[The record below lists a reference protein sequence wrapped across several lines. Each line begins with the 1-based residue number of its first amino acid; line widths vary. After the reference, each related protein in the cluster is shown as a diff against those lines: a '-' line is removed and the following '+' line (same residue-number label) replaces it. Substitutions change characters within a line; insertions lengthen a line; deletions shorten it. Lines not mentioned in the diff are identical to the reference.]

1 MESESLSISTR
12 IREISNLQNACAVVL
27 ISAMGNWPN
36 NQVEK
41 NNFLKYFLGSGG
53 GSLWVSVK
61 EEDKH
66 YSWSGSKVLGL
77 LYLYLIV
84 RCFTVKSSQVRWNI
98 C

>member
-53 GSLWVSVK
+53 GSL
-61 EEDKH
+61 
-66 YSWSGSKVLGL
+66 
-77 LYLYLIV
+77 
-84 RCFTVKSSQVRWNI
+84 
-98 C
+98 